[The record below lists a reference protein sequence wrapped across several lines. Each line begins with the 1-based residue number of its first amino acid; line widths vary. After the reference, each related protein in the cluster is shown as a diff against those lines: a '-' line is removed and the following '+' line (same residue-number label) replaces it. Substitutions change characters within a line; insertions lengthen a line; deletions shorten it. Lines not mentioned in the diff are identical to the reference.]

1 VTLPP
6 PDPTGD
12 PDDSLQ
18 RRRRREAEA
27 SLALAGGG
35 RPDPDPGPR
44 ASGPDDPDGPADG
57 DVVEPDGADE
67 APEGTKSSARNTM
80 EWVLVIAGAIVI
92 AVVIRTFVFQTFW
105 IPSPSMSTTL
115 VENDRVLVNKVSYKL
130 HDVHRGDVIVFERP
144 PSEPESVVKDLIKRV
159 VGLPGETVTL
169 KDGKVRIDGKVL
181 KEPYT
186 NGQDTVPCAGGDP
199 AFDTAEGLKVPEGH
213 VLVMGDNRTNSHDGR
228 CFGPIDED
236 LIVGRAFFII
246 WPPSKVGGL

>member
-6 PDPTGD
+6 DDPADEAPDGLD
-12 PDDSLQ
+12 
-18 RRRRREAEA
+18 RRRQRHAEA
-27 SLALAGGG
+27 SAALAGGSVSAPPQSPG
-35 RPDPDPGPR
+35 DAPDADPD
-44 ASGPDDPDGPADG
+44 ADDEPA
-57 DVVEPDGADE
+57 AAA
-67 APEGTKSSARNTM
+67 APAPKSSARNTI
-80 EWVLVIAGAIVI
+80 EWIVVIAGAIVI

-105 IPSPSMSTTL
+105 IPPPSMSTTL
-115 VENDRVLVNKVSYKL
+115 VENDRVLVNKISYKL

-144 PSEPESVVKDLIKRV
+144 PNEPDSVVKDLIKRV

-169 KDGKVRIDGKVL
+169 KDGKVRIDGRVL
-181 KEPYT
+181 REPYT

-199 AFDTAEGLKVPEGH
+199 AFDTPQGLTVPKGH

-246 WPPSKVGGL
+246 WPPSKAGGL